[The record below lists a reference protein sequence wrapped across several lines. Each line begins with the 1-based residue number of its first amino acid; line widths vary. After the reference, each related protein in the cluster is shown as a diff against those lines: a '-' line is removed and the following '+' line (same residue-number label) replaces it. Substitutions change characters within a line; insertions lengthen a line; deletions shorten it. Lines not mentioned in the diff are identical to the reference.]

1 VSVENDDDYDDGDD
15 NRCFEQCIPSW
26 SLHLMMSLYVADT
39 ARLFKKH
46 LRSLSSL
53 SFLDNVTDGMME
65 EEGNLLTD

>member
-1 VSVENDDDYDDGDD
+1 MHAIIESSSDDVPLFPVPT
-15 NRCFEQCIPSW
+15 N
-26 SLHLMMSLYVADT
+26 VADT

-65 EEGNLLTD
+65 EEGNLQTD